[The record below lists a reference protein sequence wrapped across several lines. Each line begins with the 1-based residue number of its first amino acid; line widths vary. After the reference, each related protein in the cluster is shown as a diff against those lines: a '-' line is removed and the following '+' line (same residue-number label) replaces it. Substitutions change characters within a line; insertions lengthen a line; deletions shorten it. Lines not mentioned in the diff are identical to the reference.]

1 MKGRRK
7 SSFSTIDEGENFWP
21 AFTDIISTIALILFF
36 MMLIA
41 YINNIITGK
50 NLEYARKQLQDTE
63 LQLEE
68 SRAEISKAEK
78 NLRLLKDEL
87 DETMAEV
94 EAGQLALKLSE
105 DEIEEQKE
113 IIAES
118 NKELGNLR
126 SKLQGIAVLRLDVLQ
141 KVKGSIEDSLGTT
154 SSSGDVLVS
163 IADNGNIV
171 INEGL
176 VFDYN
181 SFKVKPEGQELLGK
195 LADAFEVVL
204 DDQDVRDSIDAISIQ
219 GHTDE
224 RGTGEYNRDLSSKR
238 AAAVVNY
245 MLQSNSQLEGKYGRY
260 FAASGYSEF
269 RPIDIGKNEVAYS
282 KNRRIEISIILKD
295 SHVQN
300 VIDEYLAD
308 TVKLFEVDTE
318 GNTPEDEATEE

>member
-1 MKGRRK
+1 MKSRRK
-7 SSFSTIDEGENFWP
+7 TSFSTIDEGENFWP
-21 AFTDIISTIALILFF
+21 AFTDMISTIALILFF

-41 YINNIITGK
+41 YINNIVTGK

-63 LQLEE
+63 LSLEE

-78 NLRLLKDEL
+78 NLRLLKDDL

-94 EAGQLALKLSE
+94 EEGKLALRLSQ
-105 DEIEEQKE
+105 DEIDEQKD

-141 KVKGSIEDSLGTT
+141 KVKVSIEGSLGDT
-154 SSSGDVLVS
+154 STSGDALVT

-176 VFDYN
+176 VFDLD
-181 SFKVKPEGQELLGK
+181 SFQVKPEGRDLLAK
-195 LADAFEVVL
+195 LADAFETVL
-204 DDQDVRDSIDAISIQ
+204 DDKEVRDSIDAIAIQ

-224 RGTGEYNRDLSSKR
+224 RGTAEYNRDLSSKR
-238 AAAVVNY
+238 ASSVVNY
-245 MLQSNSQLEGKYGRY
+245 MLQANGQLESKYGRY
-260 FAASGYSEF
+260 FASAGYSEF
-269 RPIDIGKNEVAYS
+269 RPIDVGTSEAAYS

-308 TVKLFEVDTE
+308 TVKLFEVE
-318 GNTPEDEATEE
+318 TEEAEEE